1 MKYLNKPVAY
11 LENDDIS
18 TDGSLNNPLIPTDKP
33 VIIMLQSSW
42 CPHCTSAKP
51 AFQQFA
57 NENVGKVFCA
67 TIQSDGDRDS
77 EKELGKRISSIKKG
91 FRGFPDYLLYKN
103 GKLVPVEIKGR
114 SVKHLEEFS
123 KM

>member
-1 MKYLNKPVAY
+1 MKYLNRPVAY
-11 LENDDIS
+11 LENDDIGS
-18 TDGSLNNPLIPTDKP
+18 DGGLKNPDIPTNIP

-42 CPHCTSAKP
+42 CPHCTTAKP

-57 NENVGKVFCA
+57 NENNGKVFCA
-67 TIQSDGDRDS
+67 TIQADGDRQS

-103 GKLVPVEIKGR
+103 GKLTPHNIKGR
-114 SVKHLEEFS
+114 SVKDLEEFS